1 MVYNCS
7 VCPASTRDDSATT
20 FSAVRLPSR
29 RLCDDFLGRPPT
41 LPTTLRRLS
50 RPSAYP
56 PDDSAT
62 TFSAVRLPSRR
73 LCDDFLGRPPTLPT
87 TLRRLSRPSA
97 YPPDDSAT
105 TFSAVRLP
113 SRRLRRRL
121 SRPSAYPPDDSAT
134 TFSAVRLPSRRLCD
148 DFLGRPPTLPTTLNV
163 RHPYEQAN
171 IWSPPPTSAARRY
184 LSAVE
189 RVSRGFRGV
198 VRRSTS
204 PRTRPPPASDVIHST
219 RRRPQLACPTAVE
232 QSTSDT
238 VLCCLA
244 RRCDCCNFIGKTL
257 QRTRSGHRRGSATSA
272 VLRCEP
278 QLQLLSRV
286 AAPAA
291 TSSAS
296 ELTRLQV
303 HQEQQ

>member
-113 SRRLRRRL
+113 SRRL
-121 SRPSAYPPDDSAT
+121 
-134 TFSAVRLPSRRLCD
+134 CD
-148 DFLGRPPTLPTTLNV
+148 DFLGRPPTLPTTLRRLSRPSAYPPDDSERPAPV
-163 RHPYEQAN
+163 RTSQHLVPSSYFSGATLPVRRRACVEGLPGRRSKEHVSPYATPSGERCHPLD
-171 IWSPPPTSAARRY
+171 SPAPATR
-184 LSAVE
+184 LSDSC
-189 RVSRGFRGV
+189 RTKHLGHGV
-198 VRRSTS
+198 VL
-204 PRTRPPPASDVIHST
+204 P
-219 RRRPQLACPTAVE
+219 C
-232 QSTSDT
+232 
-238 VLCCLA
+238 
-244 RRCDCCNFIGKTL
+244 
-257 QRTRSGHRRGSATSA
+257 SAM
-272 VLRCEP
+272 
-278 QLQLLSRV
+278 
-286 AAPAA
+286 
-291 TSSAS
+291 
-296 ELTRLQV
+296 
-303 HQEQQ
+303 